1 MIVLLILLFCVIQS
15 LFGVGLLLFGTPTLL
30 LMGYSYEDTLVIL
43 LPPSTMIS
51 FIQTFLGFNLV
62 DTKKLIFVYSIP
74 MVVLGLILVLNFG
87 EDFKLETIV
96 GIMLL
101 AIVFIRASKK
111 TKNYINVF
119 VNKYI
124 KISFLMTGFIHGISN
139 MGGGF
144 LAIINGVHHSDKYKI
159 RANIAFGYLF
169 FAIIQ
174 LIIVFFLK
182 EKSFNIDNLFYTF
195 IALCTYFLSEKLFSK
210 RLSNEKY
217 QSMIT
222 LILFIYSLLCI
233 F

>member
-1 MIVLLILLFCVIQS
+1 MIFFLILLFFLIQF
-15 LFGVGLLLFGTPTLL
+15 LFGVGLLLFGTSTFL

-43 LPPSTMIS
+43 LPPSIMIS

-111 TKNYINVF
+111 TKNYINMF

-124 KISFLMTGFIHGISN
+124 KISSCLTRYPASQLDLQPACQIFIPSWLARHPVGEPENDIQPVGHISSWPWPSSP
-139 MGGGF
+139 
-144 LAIINGVHHSDKYKI
+144 LAQHCAQV
-159 RANIAFGYLF
+159 R
-169 FAIIQ
+169 
-174 LIIVFFLK
+174 
-182 EKSFNIDNLFYTF
+182 
-195 IALCTYFLSEKLFSK
+195 SK
-210 RLSNEKY
+210 H
-217 QSMIT
+217 
-222 LILFIYSLLCI
+222 
-233 F
+233 

>member
-1 MIVLLILLFCVIQS
+1 
-15 LFGVGLLLFGTPTLL
+15 
-30 LMGYSYEDTLVIL
+30 
-43 LPPSTMIS
+43 
-51 FIQTFLGFNLV
+51 
-62 DTKKLIFVYSIP
+62 
-74 MVVLGLILVLNFG
+74 
-87 EDFKLETIV
+87 
-96 GIMLL
+96 MLL
-101 AIVFIRASKK
+101 AIVFIRASK
-111 TKNYINVF
+111 TKNYINMF
-119 VNKYI
+119 LNKYI
-124 KISFLMTGFIHGISN
+124 KISFLMTGFIHGIS

-144 LAIINGVHHSDKYKI
+144 LAIINGVHNSDKYKI

-182 EKSFNIDNLFYTF
+182 EKSFNIDNLFYIF

-217 QSMIT
+217 QSMIS

>member
-1 MIVLLILLFCVIQS
+1 MIDLLILLFCVIQS

-74 MVVLGLILVLNFG
+74 TVVLGLILVLNFG

-111 TKNYINVF
+111 TKNYINMF

-124 KISFLMTGFIHGISN
+124 KYLFTTGFIHGISN

-144 LAIINGVHHSDKYKI
+144 LAINGVHHSDKYKI
-159 RANIAFGYLF
+159 KQILHSD
-169 FAIIQ
+169 IC
-174 LIIVFFLK
+174 FL
-182 EKSFNIDNLFYTF
+182 
-195 IALCTYFLSEKLFSK
+195 
-210 RLSNEKY
+210 RLSN
-217 QSMIT
+217 
-222 LILFIYSLLCI
+222 
-233 F
+233 